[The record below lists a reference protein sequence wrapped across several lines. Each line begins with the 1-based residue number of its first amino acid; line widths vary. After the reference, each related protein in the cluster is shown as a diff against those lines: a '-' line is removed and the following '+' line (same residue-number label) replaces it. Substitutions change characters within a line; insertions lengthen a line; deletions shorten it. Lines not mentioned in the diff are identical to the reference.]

1 LTCASKED
9 QPRQIRMSATVLVV
23 DDSPTIRRVV
33 SRQLTARGYEV
44 LVASDGTQAVQ
55 VLLQRPVDV
64 VLLDFVMPGMNGLQL
79 CRAMRA
85 MPNMS
90 SLPIVMMSAK
100 VDKIRGPSMQQAGAV
115 DAISKPFDPLAL
127 HAVIENAL
135 TKSQRSESESPT
147 VEEDA
152 AEMSRINNAPDVQT
166 RDQAVASLFA
176 KQLARVLGAQV
187 VPARDSEERS
197 ELHDVISSALP
208 LEKVRSLRGLLSL
221 LNDEN
226 ERAAVLAG
234 DLGFISIAEVMQML
248 ELQRQT
254 GALRITYGNQEICF
268 YFCDGR
274 IDLAKGVNLSNSFL
288 LGRFLVEDG
297 VVDRRRLDGLLGE
310 SGATQRLLGETMVER
325 KLALESQ
332 ISEAL
337 KRQTSE
343 LAYEAVR
350 WKNGRF
356 TFAIGQ
362 SVAEAA
368 LARLALAPGGLLM
381 EGFRRVDEWQLIEGS
396 FQFDD
401 VLSPDR
407 TAIERLGE
415 RAELTAQEELV
426 LAAVNGERS
435 VRKIVDDVD
444 ASTFDVCK
452 SLYQFINSGL
462 VRRASNG

>member
-1 LTCASKED
+1 
-9 QPRQIRMSATVLVV
+9 MSATVLVV

-33 SRQLTARGYEV
+33 TRQLTARGYEV
-44 LVASDGTQAVQ
+44 LAAADGTGAVQ

-79 CRAMRA
+79 CKAIRA

-90 SLPIVMMSAK
+90 SLPVVLMSAK
-100 VDKIRGPSMQQAGAV
+100 ADKIRGPAMQQAGAV
-115 DAISKPFDPLAL
+115 DAMSKPFDPLAL

-135 TKSQRSESESPT
+135 TKSRRLESEAPP
-147 VEEDA
+147 VDEDA
-152 AEMSRINNAPDVQT
+152 AELSKLHDAPDAAS
-166 RDQAVASLFA
+166 RDQAVTSLFA
-176 KQLARVLGAQV
+176 RQLSRILVSHVSRLRESDDRTDLA
-187 VPARDSEERS
+187 
-197 ELHDVISSALP
+197 DVIASALT
-208 LEKVRSLRGLLSL
+208 LDNVRNMRGLLSL
-221 LNDEN
+221 LHDDS
-226 ERAAVLAG
+226 ERASVLAG

-268 YFCDGR
+268 YFGDGR
-274 IDLAKGVNLSNSFL
+274 IDLAKGVNLPHSFL

-297 VVDRRRLDGLLGE
+297 VVDRRKLDSLLGD
-310 SGATQRLLGETMVER
+310 SSAGQRLLGETMVSR
-325 KLALESQ
+325 KLALEAQ
-332 ISEAL
+332 VREAL

-356 TFAIGQ
+356 TFSIGQ
-362 SVAEAA
+362 SVPEST

-401 VLSPDR
+401 VLAPDR
-407 TAIERLGE
+407 AAIERLGE

-426 LAAVNGERS
+426 LAAVNGQRS

-462 VRRASNG
+462 VRRAANG

>member
-1 LTCASKED
+1 MAAS
-9 QPRQIRMSATVLVV
+9 VLVV

-33 SRQLTARGYEV
+33 SRQLTARGYDV
-44 LVASDGTQAVQ
+44 VAAGDGAGAVQ
-55 VLLQRPVDV
+55 VLMQRPIDV

-79 CRAMRA
+79 CRAIRA
-85 MPNMS
+85 MPNLA
-90 SLPIVMMSAK
+90 SLPIVLMSAK
-100 VDKIRGPSMQQAGAV
+100 ADKIRGAAMQQAGAV

-127 HAVIENAL
+127 HAVIEHAL
-135 TKSQRSESESPT
+135 TKARRSESESPP
-147 VEEDA
+147 VDEDA
-152 AEMSRINNAPDVQT
+152 AELSRLHNAPDVAT
-166 RDQAVASLFA
+166 RDQAVTVLFA
-176 KQLARVLGAQV
+176 KHLSRALGGQVARW
-187 VPARDSEERS
+187 RDSDDRA
-197 ELHDVISSALP
+197 ELAEVIANALS
-208 LEKVRSLRGLLSL
+208 LDQVRNLRGLLSL
-221 LNDEN
+221 LHDEN

-254 GALRITYGNQEICF
+254 GALRIAYGNQEICF
-268 YFCDGR
+268 YFADGR
-274 IDLAKGVNLSNSFL
+274 IDLAKGVNLPHSFL

-297 VVDRRRLDGLLGE
+297 VVERRRLDSLLGE
-310 SGATQRLLGETMVER
+310 SGASARLLGETMVER
-325 KLALESQ
+325 KLALEEQ
-332 ISEAL
+332 VREAL

-356 TFAIGQ
+356 TFSIGQ
-362 SVAEAA
+362 SVPEAT
-368 LARLALAPGGLLM
+368 LAHLALAPGGLLM

-401 VLSPDR
+401 VLAPDR
-407 TAIERLGE
+407 GAIERLGT

-426 LAAVNGERS
+426 LAAVNGQRS

-462 VRRASNG
+462 VRRAANG

>member
-1 LTCASKED
+1 
-9 QPRQIRMSATVLVV
+9 MSATVLVV

-33 SRQLTARGYEV
+33 TRQLTARGYDV
-44 LVASDGTQAVQ
+44 LAAADGTSAVQ

-79 CRAMRA
+79 CRAIRA

-90 SLPIVMMSAK
+90 ALPVVLMSAK
-100 VDKIRGPSMQQAGAV
+100 ADKIRGPAMQQAGAV

-135 TKSQRSESESPT
+135 TKSHRAESESPP
-147 VEEDA
+147 VDEDA
-152 AEMSRINNAPDVQT
+152 AELSRLNNAPDTQT
-166 RDQAVASLFA
+166 RDQVVTSLFA
-176 KQLARVLGAQV
+176 KQLSRILVSQVARLGESDDRA
-187 VPARDSEERS
+187 
-197 ELHDVISSALP
+197 ELADVIASALT
-208 LEKVRSLRGLLSL
+208 LDSVRNLRGLLSL
-221 LNDEN
+221 LHDEN

-268 YFCDGR
+268 YFGDGR
-274 IDLAKGVNLSNSFL
+274 IDLAKGVNLSHSFL

-297 VVDRRRLDGLLGE
+297 VVDRRKLDSLLGD
-310 SGATQRLLGETMVER
+310 SGASQRLLGETMVDR
-325 KLALESQ
+325 KLALETQ
-332 ISEAL
+332 IREAL

-356 TFAIGQ
+356 TFSIGQ
-362 SVAEAA
+362 SLPEAT

-401 VLSPDR
+401 VLTPDR
-407 TAIERLGE
+407 AAIERLGE
-415 RAELTAQEELV
+415 RAELTAQEELDTRGRQW
-426 LAAVNGERS
+426 ATQCAQ
-435 VRKIVDDVD
+435 D
-444 ASTFDVCK
+444 
-452 SLYQFINSGL
+452 
-462 VRRASNG
+462 RR